1 MSTADKRI
9 LVVDDSKTI
18 RMRLREELEEG
29 GYVVSEAANGLEAL
43 IRATSEPIPDL
54 ITLDIEMPKM
64 DGFATCRK
72 LREERYARFFSRTR
86 DSQLP
91 VVFITGNDNLEDRK
105 KGFELGAVDF
115 ISKPFEK
122 GEVLKTVDKILQR
135 TRSAKGITAL
145 VADDSRIAR
154 RVACACLSR
163 EGIEVIEAENGEQ
176 ALAIIADKRQQIDVV
191 LSDLVM
197 PGMDGKTLCTKIRQE
212 LSLVDIP
219 VIFLT
224 AVTELPE
231 LIELFKAGGSDYLV
245 KPFAKEELL
254 ARVTVHI
261 ERNRTQAEL
270 RRKIEELKK
279 ANETIQKLSITDP
292 LTGCYN
298 RGYLNNRL
306 PQEVKR
312 AVRYKTPLS
321 LVMCDI
327 DHFKQVNDAH
337 GHLCGDSILTDFVA
351 VVQRSIREDVDWL
364 ARYGGEEFV
373 IVLPETTL
381 PNAKVMA
388 ERLRQKI
395 ERTSFQCERKAI
407 SITSSFGVAGVEHD
421 WAAAGHLSE
430 RLLREADEKLYQA
443 KQQGRNRVAG

>member
-1 MSTADKRI
+1 MSTTHKKI

-18 RMRLREELEEG
+18 RLRLREELEAG
-29 GYVVSEAANGLEAL
+29 GYAVSEAANGLEAL

-72 LREERYARFFSRTR
+72 LREERYARFFSRSR
-86 DSQLP
+86 DSQVP

-115 ISKPFEK
+115 ITKPFNQ
-122 GEVLKTVDKILQR
+122 GEVLKIVDKILQC

-154 RVACACLSR
+154 RVACACLAR

-176 ALAIIADKRQQIDVV
+176 ALAIIADKRERIDVV

-197 PGMDGKTLCTKIRQE
+197 PGMDGKALCAKIRQE
-212 LSLVDIP
+212 LALVDVP

-231 LIELFKAGGSDYLV
+231 LIELFKAGASDYLV

-254 ARVTVHI
+254 ARVMVHI
-261 ERNRTQAEL
+261 ERNRTQADL
-270 RRKIEELKK
+270 RQKIEELKK
-279 ANETIQKLSITDP
+279 ANETIQKLSTTDP
-292 LTGCYN
+292 LTGCFN
-298 RGYLNNRL
+298 RGYLNSRL
-306 PQEVKR
+306 PQEIKR
-312 AVRYKTPLS
+312 AVRYKTSLS
-321 LVMCDI
+321 IVMCDI

-337 GHLCGDSILTDFVA
+337 GHLCGDSVLIDFVA

-373 IVLPETTL
+373 IVLPETNL
-381 PNAKVMA
+381 ANARVMA
-388 ERLRQKI
+388 ERLRQKV
-395 ERTSFQCERKAI
+395 EKTSFQFDNKAI

-421 WAAAGHLSE
+421 QAEAGHLSE